1 MKKRRPFHN
10 PTPTYTL
17 AWPFIRTNIKYL
29 GKWKSFTIIYLFFLI
44 SFLESISKQKKLF
57 KKSKKNEDILKKT
70 SKASKD
76 HMVPG
81 PTYQPIFW
89 ALEYLAFWALSATV
103 SSFCCHVTPP
113 IFSQPQLNKRN
124 YPTKI
129 LFKRKGSNNIWVPK
143 ILLFHK

>member
-1 MKKRRPFHN
+1 MKV
-10 PTPTYTL
+10 
-17 AWPFIRTNIKYL
+17 
-29 GKWKSFTIIYLFFLI
+29 IYNNLSFFLI

-89 ALEYLAFWALSATV
+89 ALEYLAFWALSVIV

-113 IFSQPQLNKRN
+113 ILSQPQLNKRN

-129 LFKRKGSNNIWVPK
+129 FFKRKGGNNIWVPK

>member
-10 PTPTYTL
+10 PTPAYTL

-29 GKWKSFTIIYLFFLI
+29 GKWKSFTIIYLFLSLFWKAYLN
-44 SFLESISKQKKLF
+44 KKLF

-89 ALEYLAFWALSATV
+89 ALEYLAFWALSVIV
-103 SSFCCHVTPP
+103 SSLCCHVAPP
-113 IFSQPQLNKRN
+113 ILSQPQLNKRN

-129 LFKRKGSNNIWVPK
+129 FFKRKGSNNIWVPK